1 MVRSYRLPTGRRR
14 QLSVLV
20 IPDDGSR
27 TLEFK
32 LSYWMLR
39 LVTGILIL
47 LVVLLLV
54 GGRYYWLSRSWE
66 RVAQLHKR
74 ENSRLRAEVERVEEL
89 ASMVTRMKEVDQ
101 QLRSMLSPNL
111 SLPPSSYTTSPTT
124 EALFDGSVAS
134 EKVATLKIRP
144 AAYRQDTLDPRRV
157 PSVWPI
163 PRSIGFVTAE
173 FEDYR
178 GVLKNQHLGIDIAAP
193 EGATVH
199 ATADGKV
206 VFSDVHADLGRM
218 VAIDHFGVYL
228 TRYGH
233 NSLLLIEVGEHVRK
247 GQPVAMVGNTG
258 HSSGPHLHY
267 EVLERGEPR
276 DPRQFLP

>member
-1 MVRSYRLPTGRRR
+1 LSLRRRR

-32 LSYWMLR
+32 LSYWTLR
-39 LVTGILIL
+39 LVSGILIL
-47 LVVLLLV
+47 LIALVLV
-54 GGRYYWLSRSWE
+54 GGRFYWLSRSWE
-66 RVAQLHKR
+66 QVAQTHKR
-74 ENSRLRAEVERVEEL
+74 ENTRLRAEVERVDEL
-89 ASMVTRMKEVDQ
+89 ASMVSRMKEVDQ

-111 SLPPSSYTTSPTT
+111 SLPPFSYSTSP
-124 EALFDGSVAS
+124 ESENLLDGSVATD
-134 EKVATLKIRP
+134 KVVTLKIQP
-144 AAYRQDTLDPRRV
+144 VSYRQEALDPRWM

-163 PRSIGFVTAE
+163 PRSTGFVTAE
-173 FEDYR
+173 YEAIR

-193 EGATVH
+193 AGTTIH

-206 VFSDVHADLGRM
+206 VFSDVHMDLGNM
-218 VAIDHFGVYL
+218 VAIDHYGAYV

-233 NSLLLIEVGEHVRK
+233 NSLLLVSVGENIRK
-247 GQPVAMVGNTG
+247 GQPIALVGNSG

-267 EVLERGEPR
+267 EVLDGGKSRN
-276 DPRQFLP
+276 PRQYLP

>member
-32 LSYWMLR
+32 LSYWTLR

-47 LVVLLLV
+47 LVVLVLV

-66 RVAQLHKR
+66 QVAQSHKR
-74 ENSRLRAEVERVEEL
+74 ENNRLGAEAERVEEL

-111 SLPPSSYTTSPTT
+111 SLPPSSYTASPTT
-124 EALFDGSVAS
+124 EELLNGSIAS
-134 EKVATLKIRP
+134 GKITTLKIQP
-144 AAYRQDTLDPRRV
+144 AAYRQDALDPRRV

-173 FEDYR
+173 FEDSR

-193 EGATVH
+193 GGTTVH

-206 VFSDVHADLGRM
+206 VFSNVHSDLGHM
-218 VAIDHFGVYL
+218 VAIDHFGAYL

-233 NSLLLIEVGEHVRK
+233 NSVLLVAPGENIRK

-267 EVLERGEPR
+267 EVLENGEPR
-276 DPRQFLP
+276 DPRRFLP